1 MAAEVGKLEAQL
13 CAMLFLSGNC
23 NLTIRDFL
31 MKLFEPFAGRAI
43 QFPRLWRKQTSKNPI
58 PPSLSERV
66 SF

>member
-23 NLTIRDFL
+23 NLTIRDL

-43 QFPRLWRKQTSKNPI
+43 QL
-58 PPSLSERV
+58 PPVEKADIKKSHTA
-66 SF
+66 